1 MGVFWTK
8 SPCSSPQGVMFV
20 SLGMLVGFTPGKS
33 CVRLPRGTAVTP
45 LGFCSPGFR
54 EALSWCTAERMNGA
68 SSLGEDMRMGISQ
81 PGSSDPVFSSW
92 TYLFLPHFVCKF
104 SCAVISHPSCPKLV
118 RSPSLL
124 FACQT
129 HHLVPHV
136 QQAWRTFGRS
146 EMNVQMLVLADLIC

>member
-8 SPCSSPQGVMFV
+8 SPCSSPRGVMFV
-20 SLGMLVGFTPGKS
+20 SLGMLVGFIPGKS

-81 PGSSDPVFSSW
+81 PGCSDPVFSSW
-92 TYLFLPHFVCKF
+92 TYLILVASSPVLSSPTHLAPNWSVLRHC
-104 SCAVISHPSCPKLV
+104 SSLV
-118 RSPSLL
+118 RLTTWFHTFNKPGELL
-124 FACQT
+124 GE
-129 HHLVPHV
+129 VK
-136 QQAWRTFGRS
+136 
-146 EMNVQMLVLADLIC
+146 